1 MANIPFLQCCD
12 KNCFDDI
19 KTFVGTTNY
28 TLLRD
33 KGLLEY
39 GTIYG
44 GSFFCKILDF
54 KDSVSMSVT
63 DFMGLLDRI
72 LDKGLVISCKNNL
85 TTFASVETYL
95 KYAEA
100 VGSSTTCSGIPA

>member
-1 MANIPFLQCCD
+1 MPSIPYIQCCD
-12 KNCFDDI
+12 KNCFQEI
-19 KTFVGTTNY
+19 KDFVGPVIYST
-28 TLLRD
+28 LRD

-44 GSFFCKILDF
+44 GSFFCKLLDF
-54 KDSVSMSVT
+54 KDSVNMSVQ
-63 DFMGLLDRI
+63 DFSSLLDRI
-72 LDKGLVISCKNNL
+72 LDKGLVISCRNNL

-100 VGSSTTCSGIPA
+100 VL

>member
-1 MANIPFLQCCD
+1 MASIPFLQCCD
-12 KNCFDDI
+12 KNCFQEI
-19 KTFVGTTNY
+19 KDFVGPANY

-33 KGLLEY
+33 AGLLEY

-54 KDSVSMSVT
+54 KDSVNMSVI
-63 DFMGLLDRI
+63 DFMDLLDRI
-72 LDKGLVISCKNNL
+72 LTKGMVISCKNNL

-100 VGSSTTCSGIPA
+100 INGGGPAVPVA